1 VSVLEGTISSS
12 LAWHSSLLLNLDALI
27 EQKKQQLFDLTS
39 KLNMFEGSG
48 DSKEADPK
56 SVNRRTSS
64 VFLFDRGD
72 KEKKNKRE
80 KKEQEKLQELIEKE
94 SVNSGESKVSK
105 QRVHKQASCKCRYTT
120 TKKDV
125 QKNSKRK

>member
-64 VFLFDRGD
+64 VFL
-72 KEKKNKRE
+72 NKRE